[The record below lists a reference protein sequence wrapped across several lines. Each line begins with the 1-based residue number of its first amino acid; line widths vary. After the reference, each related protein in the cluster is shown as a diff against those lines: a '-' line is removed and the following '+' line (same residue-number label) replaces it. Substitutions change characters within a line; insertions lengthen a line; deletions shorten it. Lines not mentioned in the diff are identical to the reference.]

1 MSDRN
6 KKALRWLLFLGW
18 MIFIFYMSHQ
28 PGDKS
33 SEQSRFVLYVFNLL
47 GLKLDT
53 YFGELATLIIR
64 KGAHFTEYFILF
76 ILTYNVISLYVVER
90 KARLYSVI
98 FVFLYACSDEFHQSF
113 IPGRGPAFKDVMIDI
128 SGGILGYFCV
138 SIYNKI
144 NIKKGSYS

>member
-6 KKALRWLLFLGW
+6 KKALRWILFLGW

-113 IPGRGPAFKDVMIDI
+113 IPGRGPAFKDVMIDT
-128 SGGILGYFCV
+128 SGGLLGYLCV

>member
-6 KKALRWLLFLGW
+6 KKALRWVLFLGW

-33 SEQSRFVLYVFNLL
+33 SVQSRFVLYVFNLL

-113 IPGRGPAFKDVMIDI
+113 IPGRGPAFKDVMIDT

>member
-6 KKALRWLLFLGW
+6 KKALRWILFLGW

-98 FVFLYACSDEFHQSF
+98 FVFLYACSDEFYQSF
-113 IPGRGPAFKDVMIDI
+113 IPGRGPAFKDVMIDT
-128 SGGILGYFCV
+128 SGGLLGYLCV